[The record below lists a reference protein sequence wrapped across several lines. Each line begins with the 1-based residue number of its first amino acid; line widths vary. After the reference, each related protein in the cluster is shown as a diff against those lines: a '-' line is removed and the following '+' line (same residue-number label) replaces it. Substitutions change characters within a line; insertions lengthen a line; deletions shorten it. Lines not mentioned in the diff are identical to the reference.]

1 MRLKT
6 TASLLALASSLGAIA
21 LPAAAQNTA
30 TPIDAN
36 TGPIQSETDA
46 ATTVRLKADRA
57 EQESKNGGRPAD
69 DAGDI
74 VVTGSRI
81 VNPNLASAAPIQAV
95 SAQEI
100 KLSGA
105 VNIEDVLN
113 RLPQVVPYNP
123 QADDEGN
130 GTARVNLRNIG
141 GSGGA
146 ALVLL
151 DGQRLGG
158 QLAADV
164 NSIPPA
170 LVQRVDVLTGGAAAV
185 YGPDALTGVV
195 NFVLKKNFDGVQIDA
210 NYGFFNHINRRNI
223 VTDVA
228 QSRGFAVPLGQTNDG
243 ARATINVAAGKRF
256 LNDRL
261 SLTGYF
267 SYRHT
272 DNLPYTSRST
282 QACHLLQAG
291 IDGALSCDTTLYSRN
306 GYIYNL
312 NGGTPQINAAD
323 GVSRNFRDF
332 RNTQDATTDRQ
343 NRMDSSYQMLRANE
357 RYNAG
362 GFLSFKATNWAELYG
377 SFMYTKNTSQGTY
390 NPATIFEGTNGDD
403 GYQLNCNNPLMSAQQ
418 AQVLCGTQAGTA
430 ATVPIDFGYR
440 FANFPTRTIDYR
452 QVYDRATLGVR
463 GDFGGAW
470 HYDVGGVW
478 AKSIATSA
486 INRNWAPS
494 GTNIAKA
501 LNVVSVNGVPT
512 CVSKVNGSDP
522 SCVPLDIFRGGS
534 DDPAAYRYIFQ
545 YAPNGP
551 TRNVT
556 YFVDTLAS
564 ISGNLGHYGIRSP
577 LASDG
582 VQINLSAEYRRDVAN
597 NFTSA
602 DYNSIIQGTDNPS
615 SSSRGTQTAKELA
628 AELQVP
634 LVQDKSWTHLLG
646 FSGGYRASNY
656 DTSTKTFYGT
666 WKLEGTWAPIKDVR
680 FRVARNFASRA
691 PNVFE
696 ATQSINYSRSLNFV
710 DPCGRNPNGGAPL
723 ASLAA
728 CSLQP
733 GFQPSTYGSASLQ
746 CPEAGCI
753 YRNGAVDPALGPQ
766 TANTLT
772 YGFVLTP
779 RFLPRFTFSVDHYD
793 IRYTN
798 QIVALGQDDITNNC
812 IAYASQQTDINRIS
826 CQQFIRNANGTLF
839 GSIDNPN
846 AGFLTSLVFN
856 VPNKIGT
863 TGYDFQSHYDVPVGT
878 AGALALDFNGGIV
891 SSAGSISNQSG
902 NVGYFGTNVGNPI
915 PKWRHN
921 LRATFTG
928 QDGLFQVSG
937 NWRYVSATRSG
948 DILLGKTQNTFAR
961 IPVYSYFDIAANIN
975 VAKRMTLG
983 VTINNLL
990 DKDPPIIPARGGN
1003 NSYSINGWQNSPV
1016 NFYDVY
1022 GRYIQFSATT
1032 RF

>member
-1 MRLKT
+1 MHFR
-6 TASLLALASSLGAIA
+6 
-21 LPAAAQNTA
+21 
-30 TPIDAN
+30 
-36 TGPIQSETDA
+36 
-46 ATTVRLKADRA
+46 TTVSVAALGISLAMAVTSASAQTTQEDAKSPQKPVVKSSQLIGTKVAAEDR
-57 EQESKNGGRPAD
+57 SD
-69 DAGDI
+69 GDI

-105 VNIEDVLN
+105 VNIEEVLN
-113 RLPQVVPYNP
+113 RLPQVVPNNP

-130 GTARVNLRNIG
+130 GTARVRLRNIG
-141 GSGGA
+141 GSGA
-146 ALVLL
+146 FALVLL

-158 QLAADV
+158 QLATDV
-164 NSIPPA
+164 NAIPPA
-170 LVQRVDVLTGGAAAV
+170 LVERIDVMTGGAAAV

-195 NFVLKKNFDGVQIDA
+195 NFVLKRNFEGLQIDT
-210 NYGFFNHINRRNI
+210 NYGFFNHLNRRNV

-228 QSRGFAVPLGQTNDG
+228 ESRGFPVPLGRTNDG

-256 LNDRL
+256 FDDKL
-261 SLTGYF
+261 SVTGYF

-282 QACHLLQAG
+282 QACHLLQNG
-291 IDGALSCDTTLYSRN
+291 RDGPLSCDTTIYSRY

-312 NGGTPQINAAD
+312 NGGTPQTNASD
-323 GVSRNFRDF
+323 GSRVFSNFT
-332 RNTQDATTDRQ
+332 NTQDATTDRQ
-343 NRMDSSYQMLRANE
+343 NRMDSSYQMLRGNE

-362 GFLSFKATNWAELYG
+362 AFLSFQATSWAEIYG

-390 NPATIFEGTNGDD
+390 NPATIGEGTNGDA
-403 GYQLNCNNPLMSAQQ
+403 GYQLNCDNPLMSAQQ
-418 AQVLCGTQAGTA
+418 ASVLCGAQAGTS

-440 FANFPTRTIDYR
+440 FANFPTRTIDYE
-452 QVYDRATLGVR
+452 QFYDRATLGVR
-463 GDFGGAW
+463 GDFASAW

-478 AKSIATSA
+478 AKSIVKSA

-494 GTNIAKA
+494 GENIAKA
-501 LNVVSVNGVPT
+501 LNVVNVNGVPT
-512 CVSKVNGSDP
+512 CVSKVNGTDP
-522 SCVPLDIFRGGS
+522 ACVPLDIFRGDS
-534 DDPAAYRYIFQ
+534 SDPAAYEYIFG

-551 TRNVT
+551 RRNVT
-556 YFVDTLAS
+556 YFVDVVAS
-564 ISGNLGHYGIRSP
+564 VSGDLGHYGIRSP

-582 VQINLSAEYRRDVAN
+582 IQISLSAEYRRDVAN

-602 DYNSIIQGTDNPS
+602 DYNTIIQNTPNPS

-628 AELQVP
+628 GEIQVP

-656 DTSTKTFYGT
+656 DTSTKDFFST
-666 WKLEGTWAPIKDVR
+666 WKLEGTWAPVRDIR

-691 PNVFE
+691 PDVFQ
-696 ATQSINYSRSLNFV
+696 ATENINFARSLNFV
-710 DPCGRNPNGGAPL
+710 DPCGPNPAGGAPL

-728 CSLQP
+728 CNLQP
-733 GFQPSTYGSASLQ
+733 GFVPATYNTAALQ

-753 YRNGAVDPALGPQ
+753 YRNGAVDPGLAPQ

-772 YGFVLTP
+772 YGLVLTP
-779 RFLPRFTFSVDHYD
+779 RFLPRFSFSVDHYE

-798 QIVALGQDDITNNC
+798 QIVSLDQDTITNNC
-812 IAYASQQTDINRIS
+812 IAYTAQPTELNRIS
-826 CQQFIRNANGTLF
+826 CQQFVRNANGTLF
-839 GSIDNPN
+839 GNINDPST
-846 AGFLTSLVFN
+846 GFLTSLVLN

-863 TGYDFQSHYDVPVGT
+863 TGYDFQSHYDVPIGSDGT
-878 AGALALDFNGGIV
+878 FALDFNGGIV
-891 SSAGSISNQSG
+891 SSAASVSNQSG
-902 NVGYFGTNVGNPI
+902 NVGYFGTGVGNPI

-921 LRATFTG
+921 LRGTLSAL
-928 QDGLFQVSG
+928 DNMFQISL
-937 NWRYVSATRSG
+937 NWRHIGATQSG
-948 DILLGKTQNTFAR
+948 DILAGRTQTTFAR
-961 IPVYSYFDIAANIN
+961 IPVYNYFDLAGSINI
-975 VAKRMTLG
+975 AKRMTLS

-1003 NSYSINGWQNSPV
+1003 TTYSINGWQNSPV
-1016 NFYDVY
+1016 NLYDIY
-1022 GRYIQFSATT
+1022 GRYIQFAVTT